1 MWLSRMQT
9 PYHDTI
15 NTFRSEHL
23 KVAINE
29 IFTQVVLLLVEMG
42 CLSLNA
48 AYIDGTKIESRAN
61 RYSFVWRK
69 SVEKNKAKLEAENPY
84 NQPDDEPPTP
94 INSEELKERIAKTNR
109 ERLSKEEK
117 NRLKHWKKN
126 IYKNY
131 RNTKII
137 LIY

>member
-1 MWLSRMQT
+1 MKQKILHVLEQVEEGIA
-9 PYHDTI
+9 HD
-15 NTFRSEHL
+15 
-23 KVAINE
+23 
-29 IFTQVVLLLVEMG
+29 
-42 CLSLNA
+42 
-48 AYIDGTKIESRAN
+48 
-61 RYSFVWRK
+61 
-69 SVEKNKAKLEAENPY
+69 

-126 IYKNY
+126 IYQNY